1 MANTAFAA
9 GSTSKIVTVKAIV
22 ISTGLPYTAGAYN
35 TATISATY
43 TRLGSTP
50 TTITLV
56 TATAG
61 TYTSS
66 GFVHRGKGVYEIG
79 APTAALAS
87 GVDAVDFA
95 VDGIADVLFTETR
108 VELPTSDPRAA
119 ALSAADVNA
128 EVVDV
133 IRTDTVAELTA
144 PPAANA
150 ALSAKINWLF
160 MKARNVITQTATTQ
174 LVKADDGTTT
184 VGTSTV
190 SDNGTT
196 ATRGEFS

>member
-22 ISTGLPYTAGAYN
+22 ISTGLPYTAGAFN

-79 APTAALAS
+79 APTAALAA
-87 GVDAVDFA
+87 GADAVDFA

-108 VELPTSDPRAA
+108 VELPVSDPRTAVLTAA
-119 ALSAADVNA
+119 AVADATRDDFILMLQEGVSLPATTGTATILNSAGVSQNVSITTSGSA
-128 EVVDV
+128 ER
-133 IRTDTVAELTA
+133 I
-144 PPAANA
+144 
-150 ALSAKINWLF
+150 
-160 MKARNVITQTATTQ
+160 TATT
-174 LVKADDGTTT
+174 
-184 VGTSTV
+184 
-190 SDNGTT
+190 
-196 ATRGEFS
+196 